1 MILMKE
7 KLMNLQNVEME
18 FVYFKIQIMQK
29 IELFEYRF
37 KIILMYRVNPNKI
50 R

>member
-1 MILMKE
+1 
-7 KLMNLQNVEME
+7 MNLQNVEME
-18 FVYFKIQIMQK
+18 FVYFKIDYAENSAEI
-29 IELFEYRF
+29 IEFFEYRF